1 MHFSTKQLQQYQTV
15 AELLATARQGKDI
28 DLDRAEK
35 QLRISKKYLVA
46 LEQGQYHKL
55 PGDLYVRNF
64 VRAYAAYLG
73 ADQAAA
79 VALAERELDITKK
92 IAEPEQPSTV
102 NRYTGQ
108 RTVVTPHTLRQGL
121 IGVLVLACLGY
132 FGWQLNAIFSPPR
145 LTVNEPAEDI
155 ATAEGTIIIRGQTEP
170 EAQVFINQQSILADP
185 AGAFVQQ
192 VDLQTGLNT
201 ITVTAQKKRGRPA
214 KIVRQVIVERPDETT
229 PLPAGELIELPPI
242 LAPQP

>member
-1 MHFSTKQLQQYQTV
+1 MHFSIKQLQQYQTV
-15 AELLATARQGKDI
+15 AELLATARQGKDV

-73 ADQAAA
+73 ADQEAA

-92 IAEPEQPSTV
+92 IAEPEQSSTV
-102 NRYTGQ
+102 NRYAGQ
-108 RTVVTPHTLRQGL
+108 RTVVTPRTLRQGL
-121 IGVLVLACLGY
+121 IGLLVLACLSY
-132 FGWQLNAIFSPPR
+132 FGWQLNAIFSPPQ
-145 LTVNEPAEDI
+145 LLVTEPAGDI
-155 ATAEGTIIIRGQTEP
+155 VTADGTIIIRGQTEA

-185 AGAFVQQ
+185 NGNFVQQ
-192 VDLQTGLNT
+192 IDLQTGLNT
-201 ITVTAQKKRGRPA
+201 ITVTASKKRGRPA
-214 KIVRQVIVERPDETT
+214 KVVRQVIVERSAEPA
-229 PLPAGELIELPPI
+229 PMPAGELIEL
-242 LAPQP
+242 APAP

>member
-1 MHFSTKQLQQYQTV
+1 MHFSTKQIQQYQTV
-15 AELLATARQGKDI
+15 AELLASARQGKEI

-73 ADQAAA
+73 ADPSTA

-92 IAEPEQPSTV
+92 ISAPASPDTV
-102 NRYTGQ
+102 HRYAGRQ
-108 RTVVTPHTLRQGL
+108 VVITPHTLRQGFVGL
-121 IGVLVLACLGY
+121 LVLAFVGY
-132 FGWQLNAIFSPPR
+132 FAWQLNAIFSPPQ
-145 LTVNEPAEDI
+145 LLVSDPAGDLV
-155 ATAEGTIIIRGQTEP
+155 TTDGTIVVRGQTEP
-170 EAQVFINQQSILADP
+170 EAQVFINQQTILADP
-185 AGAFVQQ
+185 QGAFVQQ
-192 VDLQTGLNT
+192 VDLQSGLNT

-214 KIVRQVIVERPDETT
+214 RVVRQVIVEYADDMPPSPD
-229 PLPAGELIELPPI
+229 GELIELPP
-242 LAPQP
+242 LTAPQP